1 MENKIIPHGIY
12 IKIGPLPMKMCWD
25 LEMARW
31 FSWPTGISY
40 EEHKEVQS
48 KRVAEETEDAIK
60 EAEIVIEKLGF
71 DITRELYRVPRFMLT
86 RGKDDGVF

>member
-12 IKIGPLPMKMCWD
+12 IKIGPLPMKMCWE

-40 EEHKEVQS
+40 EEHKAVQ
-48 KRVAEETEDAIK
+48 KKVTEKAQN
-60 EAEIVIEKLGF
+60 VIEKLGF

-86 RGKDDGVF
+86 RGEDDGVF